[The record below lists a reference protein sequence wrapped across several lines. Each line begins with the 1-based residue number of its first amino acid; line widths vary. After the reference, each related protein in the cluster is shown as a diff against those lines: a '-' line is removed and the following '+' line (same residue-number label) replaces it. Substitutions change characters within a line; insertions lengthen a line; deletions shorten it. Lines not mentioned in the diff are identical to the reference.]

1 MTRTRR
7 LLGILALFAGVV
19 VSPSCGGSSEST
31 ISAYL
36 DTVPLPEEPLILEG
50 PPGTHGGRFV
60 IVGNTAPQT
69 FNPVTGTSVY
79 TSDITGRLYAGL
91 TRFDRERQVEQP
103 ALASRWECTGDAL
116 QCTFYLRRGARF
128 SDGHP
133 ITSDDVLFSFRA
145 FYDEKVANF
154 SREQLMVNGRP
165 LDVSAPDP
173 YTVVVRSPEPNGSL
187 LAVLSTNLN
196 VFPKHVLEPELHAG
210 TFNTAYGVA
219 SPPGDIVT
227 SGPWLVKQYVGNERV
242 VLGRNPYWFGT
253 DAGGRRLPYLDELVF
268 EIAPDQD
275 AADLKFRSGEVDAIG
290 QPRAANYQWYEEHQ
304 QEGRFRLHDLGSEL
318 GPMYMVFNLNPRD
331 EPGRPDPV
339 YSSPSAARWLR
350 NASFRRAVSLA
361 IDRDAMIASVMFG
374 AGAKYWTFATPADAA
389 WSIPDIPH
397 DDYNVEEA
405 RRLLASLGL
414 KDGDGDGFLE
424 DADGRQVTFS
434 LKLTANN
441 PTRVGMGNFVRD
453 DLAKV
458 GIKLTLVPIEFNT
471 LTVNVNRDFQFD
483 AIMMGLAVTRP
494 DPILRGRLL
503 AVERQPSLA
512 APFSAS
518 GFSRTG
524 TRRPADGQHSRERR
538 PGAAQGVVDGAPH
551 HRERAGL
558 GHLDAGADDKGAG
571 ARTICECQAG
581 TRCGECVR
589 RRVERGRVLRAA
601 RPAADELTRSIRAG
615 ERGGGYCAADLRV
628 TSCSPVTL
636 ASLTTMGSCVPASS
650 RYWTAVPSADCIM
663 TVPTPGPPFT
673 AMKLVQVAVPVPAPA
688 PVAAAALLKPMP
700 APEPAPTPTPVP
712 APRAIALAGVATSV
726 YVPLTTFRSVN
737 VPCSS
742 VLA

>member
-1 MTRTRR
+1 VTRTRR
-7 LLGILALFAGVV
+7 LLGILALFAGVS
-19 VSPSCGGSSEST
+19 SPSCVGSSEST

-50 PPGTHGGRFV
+50 TPGTHGGRFV

-79 TSDITGRLYAGL
+79 TSDVTGRLYVGL

-133 ITSDDVLFSFRA
+133 ISSDDVLFSFRA

-154 SREQLMVNGRP
+154 NREQLMVNGRP

-173 YTVVVRSPEPNGSL
+173 YSVVVRSPEPNGSL

-196 VFPKHVLEPELHAG
+196 VFPKHVLESSLSAG

-227 SGPWLVKQYVGNERV
+227 SGPWVVKQYVGNERV

-318 GPMYMVFNLNPRD
+318 GPMFMVFNLNPRD
-331 EPGRPDPV
+331 EPGRPNPV

-350 NASFRRAVSLA
+350 NASFRRALSLA

-397 DDYNVEEA
+397 DDYNPEEA
-405 RRLLASLGL
+405 RRLLASLGM

-424 DADGRQVTFS
+424 DVDGRQVTFS

-458 GIKLTLVPIEFNT
+458 GVKLTLVPIEFNM

-483 AIMMGLAVTRP
+483 AIMMGIAVTRP
-494 DPILRGRLL
+494 DPFFAAGFWRSSGNHPWQPRSARPGSPGQERVDRLMDSIRASADQAQRKAWWTELHTIANAQAWVIWMPVQTTKVPVRSRFANVRPARG
-503 AVERQPSLA
+503 AV
-512 APFSAS
+512 SAS
-518 GFSRTG
+518 G
-524 TRRPADGQHSRERR
+524 
-538 PGAAQGVVDGAPH
+538 VVWNA
-551 HRERAGL
+551 E
-558 GHLDAGADDKGAG
+558 
-571 ARTICECQAG
+571 EFY
-581 TRCGECVR
+581 VR
-589 RRVERGRVLRAA
+589 RD
-601 RPAADELTRSIRAG
+601 PQQT
-615 ERGGGYCAADLRV
+615 
-628 TSCSPVTL
+628 
-636 ASLTTMGSCVPASS
+636 
-650 RYWTAVPSADCIM
+650 
-663 TVPTPGPPFT
+663 
-673 AMKLVQVAVPVPAPA
+673 
-688 PVAAAALLKPMP
+688 
-700 APEPAPTPTPVP
+700 
-712 APRAIALAGVATSV
+712 
-726 YVPLTTFRSVN
+726 N
-737 VPCSS
+737 
-742 VLA
+742 